1 MYLCCHRSY
10 LPIVQQNVRAFD
22 VPVEKV
28 LLVAVVKAFHQ
39 LSHETAYVLLG
50 ELDQAR
56 LQKTHQVVVHV
67 LKHQIEGTLT
77 HRQQDTD
84 SKLGIIHTYH

>member
-1 MYLCCHRSY
+1 
-10 LPIVQQNVRAFD
+10 
-22 VPVEKV
+22 
-28 LLVAVVKAFHQ
+28 
-39 LSHETAYVLLG
+39 VLLG

-77 HRQQDTD
+77 HRQQDAD